1 MKPGSPKNGSHNNG
15 HNNKNGKTKTPTP
28 TSPLKVNTSFSS
40 SRKSCNQTSPTSNSS
55 TPHRRSHH
63 KNNTPASHSPST
75 TTNDSY
81 RFASKEHKILTTNFD
96 KPPSYSNQ
104 GHLQQQSLP
113 ADSSLVAN
121 AESALNSIINSL
133 NQIDYSHYDSSA
145 SSNNKKQISPQHSN
159 KKVVH
164 DLNIDELRS
173 ENELMQ
179 SMIERLM
186 EENAQLRAERMLLA
200 SSHKNDDLYATV
212 RNKQQQ
218 EEAADVAAMAGI
230 NLNKNQFDHLMN
242 PANFQSKPNF
252 VDFNHFD
259 THNYENFAY
268 AEKNLNELKMLELE
282 EEQNDIKQQQKPH
295 LNSKYSKK
303 DLNKQNL
310 MSSSSSASA
319 QLNYADLQHHHHHQY
334 FKVSPSESSIM
345 PSNKIPLGA
354 ASSLPIHMANN
365 SDSNNELSFVMPSKD
380 SVIKKMKK
388 ITKAVQE
395 LFRATKESDFAAL
408 KELCERVSNCVHE
421 MILLFPQ
428 NLENYSGPLQ
438 ENLVLL
444 EDTCRSLVELI
455 YKNYSQIEH
464 IISDTYELSEK
475 KSEQQENGNQ
485 HKATGQTLSGSSSIS
500 SALSSGSDAITQD
513 SLVLKNMIVS
523 NLVSYSYEI
532 AHTVKRIVCI
542 MDNAD
547 S

>member
-1 MKPGSPKNGSHNNG
+1 M
-15 HNNKNGKTKTPTP
+15 
-28 TSPLKVNTSFSS
+28 
-40 SRKSCNQTSPTSNSS
+40 
-55 TPHRRSHH
+55 
-63 KNNTPASHSPST
+63 
-75 TTNDSY
+75 
-81 RFASKEHKILTTNFD
+81 
-96 KPPSYSNQ
+96 
-104 GHLQQQSLP
+104 P

-133 NQIDYSHYDSSA
+133 NQIDYSHYDSST
-145 SSNNKKQISPQHSN
+145 SSNKKQISPQHSN

-164 DLNIDELRS
+164 DLNMDELRS

-218 EEAADVAAMAGI
+218 EEAAAAAASMAGI
-230 NLNKNQFDHLMN
+230 NLNKNQFDHLLN

-252 VDFNHFD
+252 VNFNHFD

-295 LNSKYSKK
+295 LNSKHVKK
-303 DLNKQNL
+303 DLKQNL

-319 QLNYADLQHHHHHQY
+319 QLNYADLQHHHQY

-354 ASSLPIHMANN
+354 ASSLPIHMAN

-421 MILLFPQ
+421 MIILFPQ

-475 KSEQQENGNQ
+475 KSEQQENGNN